1 MKRLASLW
9 LLTQALPAVA
19 EIYPLPPA
27 GIDVIGEVRIVEAA
41 YEDTLID
48 IARRHG
54 LGYHDITRANPD
66 LDVWLPGEGARV
78 VLPARFVLP
87 SGPREGLVLNL
98 AEYRLYYF
106 APPGPGEAPRVM
118 TYPVSIGRM
127 DWETPLGTTRVVQKT
142 RNPAWYPPESLRRE
156 RFDEGRPPLP
166 RVVPAGPDNPL
177 GSRSLRLGIPG
188 YLIHGTNRPAGVG
201 MRVTHG
207 CIRMFPEDIEFL
219 FEQVGIDTPVRIV
232 NEPVKVGW
240 NGDALLMEVH
250 PVLAQAAAAA
260 VDPTGG
266 DDLNALATP
275 AAGEKARPRHPLTY
289 AIERFV
295 RATEKRRGTL
305 DWERVETLVTAASG
319 VPSPVGAWDVN
330 ALEAE
335 TGRN

>member
-1 MKRLASLW
+1 MKRLASLL
-9 LLTQALPAVA
+9 LLTQALPAGA

-27 GIDVIGEVRIVEAA
+27 GIDVIGEVRITEAA

-156 RFDEGRPPLP
+156 RLDEGRPPLP

-219 FEQVGIDTPVRIV
+219 FDRVGIDTPVRIV

-250 PVLAQAAAAA
+250 PVLAQATTAA
-260 VDPTGG
+260 VNTAGGG
-266 DDLNALATP
+266 DSKAV
-275 AAGEKARPRHPLTY
+275 AAPGAGDKARPRHPLTY

-295 RATEKRRGTL
+295 RVTEKRRGTL
-305 DWERVETLVTAASG
+305 DWDRVEALVAAASG
-319 VPSPVGAWDVN
+319 VPSPVGAGDVN
-330 ALEAE
+330 ALEPE